1 MQDFPETLHQS
12 GLLGHWNDAIDA
24 LTSLLGL
31 VTLNGPISFD
41 NLQQYDHDLDDSGST
56 SIGYD

>member
-24 LTSLLGL
+24 LTSLLGPA
-31 VTLNGPISFD
+31 TLNGLIISD
-41 NLQQYDHDLDDSGST
+41 NLQQYDHDLDDNGST
-56 SIGYD
+56 GFGYD

>member
-1 MQDFPETLHQS
+1 MQHFPETPNRS

-24 LTSLLGL
+24 LASLLGPAAPNDP
-31 VTLNGPISFD
+31 TSSN